1 MLRNVIVQ
9 SWRIEL
15 LANKTGFE
23 MLEEIFLWHFRAL
36 LLKQKKYLG
45 QLKIGSAGDSCLGLV
60 LNQGPA
66 FFTQN
71 GIL

>member
-15 LANKTGFE
+15 LADKTGFE

-36 LLKQKKYLG
+36 LLKLKKYLG
-45 QLKIGSAGDSCLGLV
+45 RLKIGSAGDSC
-60 LNQGPA
+60 
-66 FFTQN
+66 
-71 GIL
+71 